1 MYVLWLVSVFIIF
14 FDEGFSPRQDLPWI
28 FLFTGVLIVFSR
40 IIKFVV
46 SRDTKIIYYKNMNS
60 STKKIHFLVILTMT
74 IAMIYF
80 S

>member
-14 FDEGFSPRQDLPWI
+14 FDEGFSLRQDLPWI
-28 FLFTGVLIVFSR
+28 FLFTGVLIVFW

-46 SRDTKIIYYKNMNS
+46 SRDAKIIYYKNMNS
-60 STKKIHFLVILTMT
+60 FTKKIHFLVILTMT

>member
-14 FDEGFSPRQDLPWI
+14 FDEGFSPRRDLPWI
-28 FLFTGVLIVFSR
+28 FLFTGVLIVFW

>member
-1 MYVLWLVSVFIIF
+1 MYVLWLVSAFIIF

-28 FLFTGVLIVFSR
+28 FLFTGVLIVFW
-40 IIKFVV
+40 IIKFAV

-60 STKKIHFLVILTMT
+60 FTKKIHFLVILTMT

>member
-1 MYVLWLVSVFIIF
+1 MYVLWLVSAFIIF
-14 FDEGFSPRQDLPWI
+14 FDEGFSLRQDLPWI
-28 FLFTGVLIVFSR
+28 FLFTGVLIVFW

-46 SRDTKIIYYKNMNS
+46 SRDTKIIYYKNMNN